1 MRIALQKNTHFS
13 ISDAFQTIDSN
24 NNGYLSKIEFKN
36 FLENHDFFATQKEI
50 DMLFA
55 RMDRDRDERVTYAEF
70 FMEMAPKIHY

>member
-36 FLENHDFFATQKEI
+36 FLENHDFFAT
-50 DMLFA
+50 
-55 RMDRDRDERVTYAEF
+55 
-70 FMEMAPKIHY
+70 